1 MNKTNGLVKIP
12 MIQFMQ
18 QILFCWE
25 YKGSLVQSSQTE
37 CDLKIEFS
45 VLRNGKDGVKGLADW
60 KFCTLYF
67 GRGLH
72 ILG

>member
-1 MNKTNGLVKIP
+1 MNKTTGLVKIP

-25 YKGSLVQSSQTE
+25 YKGGVQSSQTE

-45 VLRNGKDGVKGLADW
+45 VLRNGKDGVN
-60 KFCTLYF
+60 
-67 GRGLH
+67 
-72 ILG
+72 